1 MANALDL
8 FKKELEPGDQVQHQ
22 YRALYSRKEGFLVLT
37 NNGLIF
43 LEQRGFFRASY
54 HTTLEIPY
62 EKIKKV
68 TTTASQALELE
79 VEDKK
84 YNFTSLGD
92 INAKVIVEEIT
103 ELSKHNRS

>member
-1 MANALDL
+1 MANVLDVI
-8 FKKELEPGDQVQHQ
+8 KKELEPADQVPHQ
-22 YRALYSRKEGFLVLT
+22 YRALYNRKEGFLVLT
-37 NNGLIF
+37 KNRLIF

-54 HTTLEIPY
+54 HITLEIPY
-62 EKIKKV
+62 EIINMA

-92 INAKVIVEEIT
+92 IKANVIVEEIT
-103 ELSKHNRS
+103 KLARLS